1 VGARTD
7 AARQE
12 AVAARVGLVDEV
24 ERLKSSARSAVD
36 VKAKVKRNRARV
48 AGVAAGTAFVV
59 AGGPRRVFRA
69 VKRRVVGKPEPLPAS
84 LLPAEVDRA
93 VRALGDDGVKV
104 RGALE
109 RGFADYLDATAGDR
123 KGAARGRAISR
134 LAVFIAAPVA
144 SQAAQ
149 LALKR
154 AFAKLDRPGDAD
166 RPGDE
171 GSTR

>member
-12 AVAARVGLVDEV
+12 AVAARTGLVEEV
-24 ERLKSSARSAVD
+24 EALKASARNAVD
-36 VKAKVKRNRARV
+36 VKAKVKRYPARA

-69 VKRRVVGKPEPLPAS
+69 VKRRVVGEPEPLPAS
-84 LLPAEVDRA
+84 LLPDEVDRA
-93 VRALGDDGVKV
+93 IRALGDDGGKV

-123 KGAARGRAISR
+123 KAAARSR
-134 LAVFIAAPVA
+134 SLSRFALGVATPVA
-144 SQAAQ
+144 KLAGRE
-149 LALKR
+149 ALKR
-154 AFAKLDRPGDAD
+154 VLAHSDRPGDQ
-166 RPGDE
+166 
-171 GSTR
+171 GSAR

>member
-1 VGARTD
+1 MGARTD

-12 AVAARVGLVDEV
+12 AVAARVGLVEEA

-36 VKAKVKRNRARV
+36 VKAKVKRNPARA

-59 AGGPRRVFRA
+59 VGGPKRVFRA
-69 VKRRVVGKPEPLPAS
+69 VKRRVVGAPDPLPES

-93 VRALGDDGVKV
+93 VRALGDDGGKV

-109 RGFADYLDATAGDR
+109 RSFADYLEATAGDR
-123 KGAARGRAISR
+123 KAAARRGSLSR
-134 LAVFIAAPVA
+134 LALRIGTPVA
-144 SQAAQ
+144 TQAAQ

-154 AFAKLDRPGDAD
+154 VIAKADRPGDAD
-166 RPGDE
+166 SPGDQ
-171 GSTR
+171 GPAR

>member
-1 VGARTD
+1 MGARTD

-12 AVAARVGLVDEV
+12 AVAARAGLAEEA
-24 ERLKSSARSAVD
+24 ERLRSSARSAVD
-36 VKAKVKRNRARV
+36 VKAKVKRNPAKA

-69 VKRRVVGKPEPLPAS
+69 VKRRVVGTPDPLPAS
-84 LLPAEVDRA
+84 LLPDDVDRA
-93 VRALGDDGVKV
+93 VRALGDDGAKV

-123 KGAARGRAISR
+123 KAAARSR
-134 LAVFIAAPVA
+134 SLSRFALRIATPVA
-144 SQAAQ
+144 KQAAQ
-149 LALKR
+149 QALKR
-154 AFAKLDRPGDAD
+154 VLAEPN

-171 GSTR
+171 GQAR

>member
-1 VGARTD
+1 MGARTD

-12 AVAARVGLVDEV
+12 AVATRAGLVDEV

-36 VKAKVKRNRARV
+36 VKAKLKRNRGRV

-69 VKRRVVGKPEPLPAS
+69 VKRRVVGEPEPLPAS
-84 LLPAEVDRA
+84 LLPKEVDRA
-93 VRALGDDGVKV
+93 VRALGDDGEKV

-109 RGFADYLDATAGDR
+109 RSFADYLEATAGDR
-123 KGAARGRAISR
+123 KGAARRGSLTR
-134 LAVFIAAPVA
+134 LAVRIGTPVA
-144 SQAAQ
+144 TQAAQ
-149 LALKR
+149 QALKR
-154 AFAKLDRPGDAD
+154 VLAKTE

-171 GSTR
+171 GSAR

>member
-12 AVAARVGLVDEV
+12 AVAARAGLAEEV

-36 VKAKVKRNRARV
+36 VKAKVKRYPARA
-48 AGVAAGTAFVV
+48 AGAVAGTAFLV
-59 AGGPRRVFRA
+59 AGGPRRVLRA
-69 VKRRVVGKPEPLPAS
+69 VKRRVVGEPDPLPAS
-84 LLPAEVDRA
+84 LLPDEVDRA

-123 KGAARGRAISR
+123 KAAARSRSLSR
-134 LAVFIAAPVA
+134 LAFGIATPIAKRVA
-144 SQAAQ
+144 QQ
-149 LALKR
+149 ALKR
-154 AFAKLDRPGDAD
+154 VLAEPH

-171 GSTR
+171 RSAR